1 MITPIS
7 MFKSLTAWIFTMAA
21 ISSADPLGNDSI
33 FKTTSATTADP
44 KYVPISEVNFPR
56 WILNEAFDSGFSA
69 KLMRKDVRTALE
81 LAASGGTSLDLLER
95 AAEIWRDSTSRLP
108 DDADFNRIAELGP
121 PVPDETDETR

>member
-1 MITPIS
+1 MPYDWLRR
-7 MFKSLTAWIFTMAA
+7 KSNHHLPG
-21 ISSADPLGNDSI
+21 SL
-33 FKTTSATTADP
+33 
-44 KYVPISEVNFPR
+44 
-56 WILNEAFDSGFSA
+56 IL
-69 KLMRKDVRTALE
+69 LWDVRTALE